1 MLWLA
6 PRLAL
11 AAVLSV
17 GVARPQAPGSGRD
30 WLVHPIAAPAEVRVA
45 GDCLVLENGLIRRTI
60 QIRPDAATVAF
71 DDLRT
76 GASLLRGVKPEAEVV
91 IDGRTWKVGGL
102 LGQPDYAYLTDAWR
116 AALRQDPTALHYVGH
131 AIGAPVERFPWA
143 RVRHAAP
150 SPWPPAGVALRLD
163 FAHDELSGRVVS
175 VHYEL
180 YAGLPVLSKWLS
192 VRNAGAQPC
201 DVDGF
206 CAEVL
211 AVVEHEADVE
221 AKFMSPPQ
229 TLHVETDYA
238 FGGFTARTSAY
249 TVAWEPDPDYA
260 TQVNYERVTPCLLRV
275 RPPVGPDQTL
285 APGAT
290 FTSFRV
296 FELVHDSTDRERRG
310 LALRRMYRALAP
322 WVTENPL
329 MMHMRTADPA
339 AVRVALDQCADVG
352 FEMLILSFGSGFDVE
367 DRSPANLARWQ
378 EIAAYAKAKGIE
390 IGGYSLLASRCI
402 DVATGKPGG
411 GKFGFA
417 PALASAWGQ
426 RYFETLRAFYA
437 HTGFSLLEH
446 DGSYPGDFDAVARP
460 PLQKGHAD
468 SQWVQWRIVTEF
480 YQWCRARGI
489 YLNVPD
495 YYYLAGSNK
504 CGMGYRE
511 TNWSLPRAQQHVH
524 ARQNMFDGTWEKTP
538 SMGWM
543 FVPLTEYHGGG
554 AEATLEPLAQHLD
567 DYRSHMQAALGFGV
581 QACYRGPRLY
591 DGDVTRAMVKGMVD
605 WFKRYRAI
613 LESDVI
619 HGRRADGRDVDWVVH
634 VNPQASPRAMLVA
647 FNPLDAPLERTLR
660 VDLYY
665 SGATDRVQVRPEG
678 GTAREYALARDFSI
692 RLPVTLPARGMRWF
706 AIE

>member
-1 MLWLA
+1 MFWLA
-6 PRLAL
+6 AL
-11 AAVLSV
+11 A
-17 GVARPQAPGSGRD
+17 VALPQLPPPRPD
-30 WLVHPIAAPAEVRVA
+30 WLIHDVPAPARVVA
-45 GDCLVLENGLIRRTI
+45 GSDHLSLDNGLIRRTI
-60 QIRPDAATVAF
+60 RIRPGAATVAF

-91 IDGRTWKVGGL
+91 IDGKTWRVGGL

-116 AALRQDPTALHYVGH
+116 DALRADPAALRYVGH
-131 AIGAPVERFPWA
+131 EVGATQARFAWA
-143 RVRHAAP
+143 RVRHAEAR
-150 SPWPPAGVALRLD
+150 PWPPPGKSLRLD
-163 FAHDELSGRVVS
+163 FAHDELPGVRVS

-180 YAGLPVLSKWLS
+180 YDGLPVVAKWLS
-192 VRNAGAQPC
+192 VHNGGTTPR
-201 DVDGF
+201 DVDAF
-206 CAEVL
+206 CAEIL

-238 FGGFTARTSAY
+238 FGGFTSRTSAY
-249 TVAWEPDPDYA
+249 TVAWEADPDYA

-275 RPPVGPDQTL
+275 RPPIGPDQTL
-285 APGAT
+285 PPGAT

-310 LALRRMYRALAP
+310 LALRRTYRALAP

-339 AVRVALDQCADVG
+339 AVRTAIEQCADVG

-367 DRSPANLARWQ
+367 DRSEANLARWQ
-378 EIAAYAKAKGIE
+378 EIAAYAKAKGVE
-390 IGGYSLLASRCI
+390 IGGYSLLASRRIAPDADNCI
-402 DVATGKPGG
+402 DLASGKPGG

-417 PALASAWGQ
+417 PALASVWGQ
-426 RYFETLRAFYA
+426 NYFATLRAFYER
-437 HTGFSLLEH
+437 TGFSLLEH
-446 DGSYPGDFDAVARP
+446 DGSYPGDFDAVARA

-524 ARQNMFDGTWEKTP
+524 ARQNMYDGTWEKTP

-554 AEATLEPLAQHLD
+554 AAATLEPLHEHLD
-567 DYRSHMQAALGFGV
+567 DYRLHMQAALGFGV

-591 DGDVTRAMVKGMVD
+591 DGDETRAMVKGMVD
-605 WFKRYRAI
+605 WFKRYRTI

-634 VNPQASPRAMLVA
+634 VNPRTTPRAMLVA
-647 FNPLDAPLERTLR
+647 FNPLEVALERTLH
-660 VDLYY
+660 VPLYY
-665 SGATDRVQVRPEG
+665 AGAVERVQVTGDGEA
-678 GTAREYALARDFSI
+678 TREFDLARDHSI
-692 RLPVTLPARGMRWF
+692 DLPLQLPPRAMRWV